1 MKTKQINTKFYDSY
15 KKDLQTKLNELT
27 NNDLES
33 LKQNIVKTSKK
44 NGVVYILGNGGSIST
59 ANHISVDLLKN
70 AKINSKSLYN
80 DNLITCFSNDYGYE
94 NWMQKYL
101 EYNAN
106 NKDLI
111 IFLSVSGESKNILK
125 AAKFAKKKRI
135 NFFSLTGFKKNNS
148 LNRISKHKIWVNSHS
163 YNKVEILHFSLLA
176 IIVDMIIG
184 KTIYKSN
191 L

>member
-1 MKTKQINTKFYDSY
+1 MKIKKKKIIFYDNY
-15 KKDLQTKLNELT
+15 KKDLQNKISSLT
-27 NNDLES
+27 NNDLDL
-33 LKQNIVKTSKK
+33 LKQDIVKTSKK
-44 NGVVYILGNGGSIST
+44 KGVVYLLGNGGSIST

-101 EYNAN
+101 EYNVN

-111 IFLSVSGESKNILK
+111 IFLSTSGESKNILK
-125 AAKFAKKKRI
+125 AANFAKKKRI

-148 LNRISKHKIWVNSHS
+148 LNNISKNKIWINSSS
-163 YNKVEILHFSLLA
+163 YNKVEIVHFTLLA

-184 KTIYKSN
+184 KTNYKSN

>member
-1 MKTKQINTKFYDSY
+1 M
-15 KKDLQTKLNELT
+15 
-27 NNDLES
+27 
-33 LKQNIVKTSKK
+33 LKQDIVKTSKK
-44 NGVVYILGNGGSIST
+44 KGVVYLLGNGGSIST

-101 EYNAN
+101 EYNVN

-111 IFLSVSGESKNILK
+111 IFLSASGESKNILK
-125 AAKFAKKKRI
+125 AANFAKKKKI

-148 LNRISKHKIWVNSHS
+148 LNNISKNKIWINSSS
-163 YNKVEILHFSLLA
+163 YNKVEIVHFTLLA
-176 IIVDMIIG
+176 IIVDTIIG
-184 KTIYKSN
+184 KTNYKSN